1 MKTNSSESFSKPQSK
16 EQIRKE
22 IETGV
27 DDYKIPKTG
36 EDEEHYGVNQPKFFR
51 DTFTLVAKDDEEIIG
66 YVTVIIDSGVAQ
78 IEPLMVAIDRKEQG
92 IGNVFTQVY

>member
-1 MKTNSSESFSKPQSK
+1 MLEIIEYTDSLKTSFEKLKASVWSGADK
-16 EQIRKE
+16 
-22 IETGV
+22 
-27 DDYKIPKTG
+27 
-36 EDEEHYGVNQPKFFR
+36 EHYGVNQPKFFR